1 MPQEIVDESVIII
14 KEGRHLLQELTV
26 DGAFV
31 PNDTYI
37 NTDKNIA
44 LITGIMVFNL
54 SYLLLELIWMHKG
67 WSAVFFEFYGDS
79 NSQEVIV
86 TVIMIMIVIMIMM
99 VIFITNDYNKINNT
113 SIYEESKRSK

>member
-1 MPQEIVDESVIII
+1 MDESVIII

-44 LITGIMVFNL
+44 LITGIVIFNL
-54 SYLLLELIWMHKG
+54 SYLLLELIGMHKG
-67 WSAVFFEFYGDS
+67 
-79 NSQEVIV
+79 
-86 TVIMIMIVIMIMM
+86 
-99 VIFITNDYNKINNT
+99 
-113 SIYEESKRSK
+113 